1 MVHLAHRDRM
11 AGGRATLYFSG
22 LALSYRPPMG
32 LAAARMEARALRV
45 AFEWGGEEEG
55 QAREG

>member
-1 MVHLAHRDRM
+1 MVHHMVYQPHRDRM

-45 AFEWGGEEEG
+45 AFVWSGR
-55 QAREG
+55 REGR